1 MHNVVRIARVLS
13 AVVVAELTLAATSGA
28 QRPEPQPPAAVSAV
42 VAQFKATEKSMGA
55 SRSALFSDT
64 ALVYNAWD
72 GRWEGRKAVDS
83 LWFGLGSS
91 GTFGTSVIEEKG
103 TTYRQLGA
111 TLWLVDYLELLTG
124 QRGPKS
130 GRELPPRRIHMTM
143 IVAREAGDQWR
154 IVYYRA
160 GDARE
165 MGHGAR
171 AGADSTKRP

>member
-1 MHNVVRIARVLS
+1 MIARVLS
-13 AVVVAELTLAATSGA
+13 VLVVAEMTLVAASGA
-28 QRPEPQPPAAVSAV
+28 QRPEARPPAAVAAV

-55 SRSALFSDT
+55 ARSALFSDT
-64 ALVYNAWD
+64 AVAYNAWD

-83 LWFGLGSS
+83 LWLGLARS
-91 GTFGTSVIEEKG
+91 GTFGTSVIEEKA
-103 TTYRQLGA
+103 TTYRQLGE

-130 GRELPPRRIHMTM
+130 GRELPPRRTHMTM

-160 GDARE
+160 GDARD
-165 MGHGAR
+165 MGQGAR
-171 AGADSTKRP
+171 AGMDSTRAP